1 MASWMVHLRIA
12 DGLLDDFGVR
22 NTEQFVVGN
31 IAPDC
36 GEMDSEGN
44 YIPEKYITHWQKS
57 KSNDET
63 RADEFYEKYIARGT
77 NDQSFYLGY
86 YCHLIT
92 DILWKKN
99 IFLPVRERFADKF
112 EKDKNFIWEIKADW
126 YGLDHLF
133 LTEHPDFRA
142 FGILES
148 VKSFPNRYLDY
159 YSENAIEKQI
169 RYITAFYKNYSWDS
183 DRDYI
188 YLNKNQWDAFAAQ
201 AVLKIKRIADKRR
214 MLCETETKAR

>member
-12 DGLLDDFGVR
+12 DGLLDDLGIS
-22 NTEQFVVGN
+22 NAEQFVVGN

-44 YIPEKYITHWQKS
+44 YVPEKYITHWQKS
-57 KSNDET
+57 KKGVET

-77 NDQSFYLGY
+77 PDASFYLGY

-92 DILWKKN
+92 DVLWKKK

-112 EKDKNFIWEIKADW
+112 KKDKNFIWEIKADW

-133 LTEHPDFRA
+133 LLDHPDFRA
-142 FGILES
+142 FGIFENI
-148 VKSFPNRYLDY
+148 KAFPNRYLDY

-169 RYITAFYKNYSWDS
+169 RYITNFYNNYSWDS

-188 YLNKNQWDAFAAQ
+188 YLNKDQWDAFTAEAI
-201 AVLKIKRIADKRR
+201 LTIKNMVNKRR
-214 MLCETETKAR
+214 MLCETGTKAC